1 MHCTHRLYR
10 LAVYNRPLMGS
21 EWRGEL
27 HEGLATTLLALIT
40 LHIAG
45 VVLASRKHHE
55 NLAAAMLHGRKRAE
69 DKNA

>member
-1 MHCTHRLYR
+1 
-10 LAVYNRPLMGS
+10 MGG

-55 NLAAAMLHGRKRAE
+55 NLAAAMLHERKRAE